1 MKRKLKNSTQ
11 SSRILL
17 KKGELV
23 TYLHQLFYSSISGPV
38 ATALLLV
45 FKSQRLHRSPNL
57 LPHPQVIVQLCATAG
72 DSLNTCQQSM
82 GNEDELNL
90 VRNAHDSSV

>member
-1 MKRKLKNSTQ
+1 MYLLYIGYLI
-11 SSRILL
+11 IL
-17 KKGELV
+17 
-23 TYLHQLFYSSISGPV
+23 SSISGPV

-45 FKSQRLHRSPNL
+45 FKAQRLHHSPNL

-90 VRNAHDSSV
+90 VRDIHSKYLVVYYLSSSPTA